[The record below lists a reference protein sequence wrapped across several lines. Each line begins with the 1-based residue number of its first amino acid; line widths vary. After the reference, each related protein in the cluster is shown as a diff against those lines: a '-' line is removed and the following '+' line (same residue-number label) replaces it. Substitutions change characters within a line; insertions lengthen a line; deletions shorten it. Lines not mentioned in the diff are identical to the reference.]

1 MNYEE
6 KWQAERERA
15 GFLALADGAVFRGVA
30 FGARED
36 RLGEAVFNT
45 GMSGYQEIAT
55 DPSYAGQIVALT
67 TAEVGNYGTN
77 PDDAESRGLFLSGLV
92 VNELAEPSNFRS
104 TLPLDRLL
112 ADAGVPGLRA
122 LDTRRLTLHLRDHG
136 SQKAYLH
143 AGPEPMDPSEAVRRA
158 REWEG
163 LDGQDYAAR
172 VSCKVAYDFPHAESA
187 EFLSHAESAE
197 NAEHGSSHVSRP
209 ASLFPHAENAES
221 ISHAESA
228 ENAELGS
235 HADGA
240 EFESHAESAEN
251 AETSSFAAKR
261 HPSFAPQAHPSFA
274 AKRHPSFAP
283 QAHPSFSGVA
293 DAAAPLVAVYDFGV
307 KRNILRSLASF
318 ARVRVVPAKTPAEEV
333 LALQPA
339 GVFLSNGPADPA
351 ALPYAIENIRK
362 ILGLAPLEMHNAQC
376 AMHNADGVDGSQAFS
391 IQHSAFSIPV
401 MGICLGHQLLALACG
416 AKTGRLAFGHHG
428 CNHPVKELATG
439 RVQITSQ
446 NHNFAVLA
454 DTLPPELEV
463 THVNLNDGTIEGLR
477 HRTLPAFSVQ
487 YHPEAC
493 PGPHDAAPLFDRFRA
508 LLASRAPA
516 AR

>member
-1 MNYEE
+1 MDYEA
-6 KWQAERERA
+6 KWQTERERA

-77 PDDAESRGLFLSGLV
+77 PDDGESRGLFLSGLV
-92 VNELAEPSNFRS
+92 VNDLAEPSNFRS

-122 LDTRRLTLHLRDHG
+122 LDTRSLTLHLRDHG

-143 AGPEPMDPSEAVRRA
+143 VSDEPLDPAVAVARA
-158 REWEG
+158 RSWEG
-163 LDGQDYAAR
+163 LDGQDYAAK
-172 VSCKVAYDFPHAESA
+172 VSCKTAYDFPPAES
-187 EFLSHAESAE
+187 
-197 NAEHGSSHVSRP
+197 
-209 ASLFPHAENAES
+209 
-221 ISHAESA
+221 
-228 ENAELGS
+228 
-235 HADGA
+235 A

-251 AETSSFAAKR
+251 VETSSFAAKR
-261 HPSFAPQAHPSFA
+261 HSSFAPEAHPSFA
-274 AKRHPSFAP
+274 AERHPSFAP
-283 QAHPSFSGVA
+283 EAHPSFTSGPL
-293 DAAAPLVAVYDFGV
+293 PLVAVYDFGV

-333 LALQPA
+333 LALKPA

-362 ILGLAPLEMHNAQC
+362 ILGLAPLEMHNADG
-376 AMHNADGVDGSQAFS
+376 ADSEQAFS

-428 CNHPVKELATG
+428 CNHPVKELATDK
-439 RVQITSQ
+439 VQITSQ

-493 PGPHDAAPLFDRFRA
+493 PGPHDAAPLFARFQEMIHA
-508 LLASRAPA
+508 ETH
-516 AR
+516 

>member
-122 LDTRRLTLHLRDHG
+122 LDTRSLTLHIRDHG

-143 AGPEPMDPSEAVRRA
+143 AGPEPMDPAEAVRRA

-172 VSCKVAYDFPHAESA
+172 VSCKVTYDFAGDARGVEK
-187 EFLSHAESAE
+187 LK
-197 NAEHGSSHVSRP
+197 GSEVQKLDSDGGFNPSTLQPFNP
-209 ASLFPHAENAES
+209 A
-221 ISHAESA
+221 
-228 ENAELGS
+228 
-235 HADGA
+235 
-240 EFESHAESAEN
+240 
-251 AETSSFAAKR
+251 TSGQR
-261 HPSFAPQAHPSFA
+261 
-274 AKRHPSFAP
+274 
-283 QAHPSFSGVA
+283 
-293 DAAAPLVAVYDFGV
+293 PLVAVYDFGV

-333 LALQPA
+333 LALKPA

-362 ILGLAPLEMHNAQC
+362 ILGLIPCDDSL
-376 AMHNADGVDGSQAFS
+376 VTR
-391 IQHSAFSIPV
+391 HSSLVTPMTGGPRPPV

-454 DTLPPELEV
+454 DSLPPELEV

-477 HRTLPAFSVQ
+477 HKTLPAFSVQ

-493 PGPHDAAPLFDRFRA
+493 PGPHDAAPLFDRFRV